1 MARHQRGPVVQRY
14 ERQRKQRP
22 RPPKLL
28 QTVLDLAP
36 LNVHVM
42 LVSRTRLR
50 ALCVV
55 CARLQP
61 PALHVHRGRGLSAR
75 VTPAPVPPRRS
86 RWAEAPTRGAATGS
100 RLNAF
105 DCKANFSREV
115 LSGLVVDDLRT
126 LAQLAAA
133 RRFDRRRRVVLARPN
148 VGILD
153 I

>member
-1 MARHQRGPVVQRY
+1 
-14 ERQRKQRP
+14 
-22 RPPKLL
+22 
-28 QTVLDLAP
+28 
-36 LNVHVM
+36 
-42 LVSRTRLR
+42 
-50 ALCVV
+50 
-55 CARLQP
+55 
-61 PALHVHRGRGLSAR
+61 
-75 VTPAPVPPRRS
+75 
-86 RWAEAPTRGAATGS
+86 
-100 RLNAF
+100 LNAF